1 MARPFSTVGHLSLAS
16 AYTAKDKCTALEM
29 GMIFSSY
36 EVAKCQLLY
45 SEFQTYNM
53 DMQCS
58 LLNDCVASQ
67 GELASSSQL
76 NHLYL
81 VKLFPG

>member
-1 MARPFSTVGHLSLAS
+1 MHSTRNGYDILVLW
-16 AYTAKDKCTALEM
+16 
-29 GMIFSSY
+29 
-36 EVAKCQLLY
+36 AKCQLSY
-45 SEFQTYNM
+45 SEFQTYIM

-58 LLNDCVASQ
+58 LLNDCVVPQ

-81 VKLFPG
+81 VKFSLAE